1 MKGIDIMNQWNLS
14 VFYPDF
20 EAWAKDVA
28 LFESKIDLFS
38 QYKGKIKYI
47 EGFRD
52 YILLEEDIIK
62 VLYKVYAYAHL
73 AADLNL
79 KDNELGSKY
88 QSILLKLK
96 NE

>member
-1 MKGIDIMNQWNLS
+1 MKGIDTMNQWNLS

-20 EAWAKDVA
+20 DAWAKDVE
-28 LFESKIDLFS
+28 LFESKIELFTA
-38 QYKGKIKYI
+38 YKGKLNTF
-47 EGFRD
+47 EAFRD
-52 YILLEEDIIK
+52 YLLLEEAVIP

-88 QSILLKLK
+88 
-96 NE
+96 